1 MPFFNQ
7 GNVNLYYED
16 TGLKSGATLLLI
28 PGGGLN
34 SKISYFNDRSPFNP
48 INEFKSKFRC
58 ISMDLRNA
66 NNGKSTGP
74 LDIENPWDSHTHDQ
88 LNLMNHLNI
97 KIKR

>member
-48 INEFKSKFRC
+48 INEFKSKMLPTNFK
-58 ISMDLRNA
+58 IWILEHFGSTWQSSLIP
-66 NNGKSTGP
+66 NGP
-74 LDIENPWDSHTHDQ
+74 IPQ
-88 LNLMNHLNI
+88 
-97 KIKR
+97 